1 MAADNP
7 AAAGVL
13 EFGRAVLHDEARALD
28 ALADGLGEAFEH
40 AVHLICACNGKLLV
54 SGLGKSGHVARKIAA
69 TFASTGTTAVFLHLA
84 EAIHGDLGMAARGDV
99 AILISQ
105 SGETPELEPVV
116 DHFQHAKIP
125 IIAIT
130 GHAGTML
137 AEAGTATLLLP
148 HWAEVGPESVAP
160 TTSTTMTLALG
171 DALAMTVM
179 RQKGV
184 TRTEFG
190 RLHPGGAL
198 GARLRPIRRL
208 MHGGKSLPLTRED
221 SSMHDTVVEMSAKRL
236 GVIGV
241 TDAQGYLVG
250 VITDGDL
257 RRNIERG
264 LDHSAAEF
272 MTRDPKTM
280 APDDLVDEALTLFDE
295 YKITSLFVV
304 DDDGTGK
311 KPVGVLHI
319 HDCPSAR

>member
-7 AAAGVL
+7 TSVGVL
-13 EFGRAVLHDEARALD
+13 EFGRAILHDEARALD
-28 ALADGLGEAFEH
+28 ALADGLGEPVEH
-40 AVHLICACNGKLLV
+40 AVDLIEKCNGKLIV
-54 SGLGKSGHVARKIAA
+54 CGLGKSGHIGRKIAA

-84 EAIHGDLGMAARGDV
+84 EAIHGDLGMAARGDI

-105 SGETPELEPVV
+105 SGETSELEPVI
-116 DHFQHAKIP
+116 DHFQHGGIP

-184 TRTEFG
+184 TRTDFG

-198 GARLRPIRRL
+198 GARLKPVRRL
-208 MHGGKSLPLTRED
+208 MHGGKGLPLIRHD

-241 TDAQGYLVG
+241 TDASGHLLG
-250 VITDGDL
+250 IITDGDL

-264 LDHSAAEF
+264 LAHTAEEF
-272 MTRDPKTM
+272 MTRDPKTVG
-280 APDDLVDEALTLFDE
+280 PDDLVDDALALFDE

-304 DDDGTGK
+304 EDDGAGK

-319 HDCPSAR
+319 HDCPASR